1 MKDLGPAKRILGMDI
16 IRNRNEGELFLSQE
30 NYLKK
35 VVERFRMHQSK
46 PVNTPLG
53 SLSKL
58 SISQVPKTEEE
69 RIKMESVPYASGVG
83 SVMYGMVCCRPDLAY
98 AISLVSRFM
107 ANPGQLHWNA
117 LKWLFRYLNGTLGC
131 GLRFKRS
138 HTEGDAVIG
147 YVDADFAG
155 CLDTRKSLTGY
166 VFTMFGSAVTW
177 KANLQSVVSLSTTEA
192 EYIALTEG
200 AKEGSWLKGLIGD
213 LGINQSRV
221 TINCDSQSAIHL
233 ANHHTYHERTKHIDI
248 RYHFI
253 RDMIETRKIQV
264 LKIATEDN
272 PADMLTKSLP
282 RAKFKHCLD
291 LINFSS

>member
-1 MKDLGPAKRILGMDI
+1 MQQP
-16 IRNRNEGELFLSQE
+16 EGFS
-30 NYLKK
+30 
-35 VVERFRMHQSK
+35 
-46 PVNTPLG
+46 
-53 SLSKL
+53 
-58 SISQVPKTEEE
+58 EEE
-69 RIKMESVPYASGVG
+69 NKVCLLKESL
-83 SVMYGMVCCRPDLAY
+83 YG
-98 AISLVSRFM
+98 
-107 ANPGQLHWNA
+107 
-117 LKWLFRYLNGTLGC
+117 LKQSPRGC

-138 HTEGDAVIG
+138 HIEGDAVIG

-166 VFTMFGSAVTW
+166 VFTMFSSAVTW
-177 KANLQSVVSLSTTEA
+177 KANLQSVVSLSTTEV

-200 AKEGSWLKGLIGD
+200 AKEGAWLKRLIGD
-213 LGINQSRV
+213 PGINQSRV

-233 ANHHTYHERTKHIDI
+233 ANHHTYHERTKHINV

-272 PADMLTKSLP
+272 PVDMLTKSLP